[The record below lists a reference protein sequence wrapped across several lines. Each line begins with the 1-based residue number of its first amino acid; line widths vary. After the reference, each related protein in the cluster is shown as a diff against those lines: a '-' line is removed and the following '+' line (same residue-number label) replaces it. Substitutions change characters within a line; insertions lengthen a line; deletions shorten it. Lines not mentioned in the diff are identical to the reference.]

1 MMTADRNAEAIR
13 DHHYWMGI
21 LMMLVSK
28 QTIKMILLANC
39 CVGEAEPAGQ
49 TVMERSLLYFLDG
62 FFPSF
67 CPSLK
72 TICPSFQCSY
82 LATDSW

>member
-1 MMTADRNAEAIR
+1 MMTVDRNAEMAEK

-28 QTIKMILLANC
+28 QTNKIIQLVYC

-49 TVMERSLLYFLDG
+49 TAME
-62 FFPSF
+62 
-67 CPSLK
+67 
-72 TICPSFQCSY
+72 T
-82 LATDSW
+82 